1 MTSITLIA
9 ALAMSPLPQSVSIDD
24 VWQANLRD
32 ASFTARIV
40 QASRSELSK
49 INKDFATSF
58 QLLGNTA
65 PVRLKEPFKLRIET
79 KEGDTTFLF
88 IVNGTT
94 RVSRAPKANIS
105 VRQNLDKS
113 PGKRQTILD
122 FGLLAPSL
130 FRELFK
136 AEFVRMDRATGHAVF
151 DLTYFP
157 NLRDTSR
164 QRIWVDRDRKFIAK
178 REWYAQQDK
187 RLLATF
193 TYLAPIQDGG
203 IWAPTRLEVR
213 NADNK
218 LAGVMAYEQMKLNT
232 GLAESLFAVN

>member
-1 MTSITLIA
+1 MIT
-9 ALAMSPLPQSVSIDD
+9 ALLLTTLLPQNVAISD
-24 VWQANLRD
+24 VWATNFRD

-40 QASRSELSK
+40 SANKSELGK
-49 INKDFATSF
+49 INRDFSISF

-65 PVRLKEPFKLRIET
+65 PVRLKEPFKMRLET

-94 RVSRAPKANIS
+94 RISRAPKANIS
-105 VRQNLDKS
+105 VRQKLEKT

-122 FGLLAPSL
+122 FGLIAPSL
-130 FRELFK
+130 FKDLFV
-136 AEFVRMDRATGHAVF
+136 AEFVRIDRATSCAVF

-157 NLRDTSR
+157 NLKDTSR
-164 QRIWVDRDRKFIAK
+164 QRVWIDRDKKFVVK
-178 REWYAQQDK
+178 REWYAQKDK

-193 TYLAPIQDGG
+193 FYSAPVNENGA
-203 IWAPTRLEVR
+203 WAPTKLEVR

-218 LAGVMAYEQMKLNT
+218 VAGVMAYEQMHINT
-232 GLAESLFAVN
+232 GLNDSLFKVD